1 MWFFG
6 KVHSFV
12 PHVFWSFG
20 LLQLWAWSCTCT
32 KLGVIGHLPFEWCP
46 PVSIAR
52 YRAPRWYCP
61 RAVPGTVRPNGEI
74 TEAHILTDPLIFD
87 HSDYNV
93 SSHSVSTAGATG
105 DVQYS
110 QVS

>member
-1 MWFFG
+1 MWLFG

-32 KLGVIGHLPFEWCP
+32 KLGAIGHLPFEWCP

-52 YRAPRWYCP
+52 YRAPRWHCP